1 MGETDWKEK
10 ESHTS
15 MIYSGDGK
23 LSRLGWMMPM
33 TRNCLKTF
41 IPDKDFLL
49 THSGTT
55 SSDLDS
61 TGNQGKLP
69 EIPFPWTEISAS
81 VRGGKDGQGA
91 REMTEDRLCTHTVRR
106 WGAAYPHTSGSHGT
120 ILLGGSSRFSDMTC
134 NWEEY
139 TCNSPL
145 NHHNSEEVIIVS
157 ILQMRKIRVHQ
168 S

>member
-1 MGETDWKEK
+1 
-10 ESHTS
+10 
-15 MIYSGDGK
+15 
-23 LSRLGWMMPM
+23 MPL

-41 IPDKDFLL
+41 IPDDDFLL

-69 EIPFPWTEISAS
+69 ETPFPWPEILAS

-91 REMTEDRLCTHTVRR
+91 SEMTEDPLCTHTVRR
-106 WGAAYPHTSGSHGT
+106 SGAAYTHTSVSQGT
-120 ILLGGSSRFSDMTC
+120 ILLGGSARFSDMTC

-145 NHHNSEEVIIVS
+145 NHHNSEDMIIVS
-157 ILQMRKIRVHQ
+157 ILQMRKIRFHR